1 MSWERRAGR
10 GWCYTK
16 TKRVNGKVVREYFV
30 AGPVGRVAAALDA
43 QARDRRAAEARRLAG
58 PEAPMRALDAGCR
71 LLTRAALVAAGSPTG
86 RGEVNG

>member
-30 AGPVGRVAAALDA
+30 
-43 QARDRRAAEARRLAG
+43 AG